1 MKKII
6 VWVLLSFLFICN
18 TFAFDSDLS
27 VNKSD
32 ININTPIQLKLK
44 INNNQKK
51 SVAIK
56 KIKWIKDFNVIWQSQ
71 SQSSISKVVVIS
83 WKTQVKDIS
92 TFTLLLALSAKKS
105 WSYTIWPAI
114 LQVGNKEYK
123 TNSINVKITGAK
135 IMLNNTKNYLPQQN
149 NTIQQS
155 QNLAWS
161 TNSLQQVSP
170 QILQQTKIKNFEQ
183 EVNKVKETPQHIYLI
198 IALLSLAWL
207 WFIIYLSERKEGKKE
222 YNGPSEDDNNNEI
235 MNKNTIDFE
244 EKPLDYPN
252 INDNEFIIKIDKT
265 FRKKIEKQFDI
276 PDVETKTY
284 DEILSSILENEKVKE
299 IIDNLK
305 LLKYSNLIADRE
317 KLLMLVKEL

>member
-1 MKKII
+1 
-6 VWVLLSFLFICN
+6 LLSFLFICN

>member
-1 MKKII
+1 
-6 VWVLLSFLFICN
+6 LSFLFICN